1 MTTPAARVS
10 TLRTLIRRHE
20 ELYYVHDSP
29 EIGDAEF
36 DALMR
41 ELAAIE
47 EAHPELADP
56 DSPTQRVGGRPAEGF
71 ESAAHLGPMLSLD
84 NAYNEDELRE
94 FDERLRRALD
104 RPEGAVLPYVAELKI
119 DGLGIA
125 LTYENGRLARGVT
138 RGDGVTG
145 ENVTPNVRVIKAI
158 PLTLRGDNTPASL
171 EIRGEIFLPRAAF
184 DRINQSRAAA
194 DEPEFANPRN
204 AAAGT
209 IRTLDSAAVARRG
222 LRAFTYQV
230 VLPGDQPPVVPTHAA
245 TLEMLAGWGCPVEP
259 HWRRVA
265 GIDEV
270 MAFCREWDGKRT
282 TLGFDTDGVV
292 VKLDDLALRRDLG
305 ATAKFPRW
313 AIAFKFPAE
322 QARTR
327 LLQIAVNVGRTGA
340 VTPYAV
346 LEPVR
351 LGGTTIQM
359 ATLHNEQ
366 EVARRD
372 VRAGDMVVIE
382 KGGDIIPKVVGP
394 VLDER
399 PDGSIAW
406 TMPTTC
412 PSCGDRLDKSDDEV
426 VWRCENVSCPAR
438 LRRGLEHFASRRAMN
453 IEGLGESLV
462 DQLVT
467 VGLVKDFAD
476 LYTLSIDQLAELD
489 RMGKKSATRLVAEI
503 DKSRKA
509 ELWRVL
515 HGLGIRHV
523 GEGVARALAGALRT
537 ITALREATSD
547 ALEAIPDIGGV
558 VAASVRT
565 FLDDPRNAALLDRL
579 AAQGVEMAD
588 PESAP
593 ATPAATTLSGKTFV
607 LTGTLDA
614 LSRDAAIAAIER
626 LGGKVTSSI
635 SRKTSWLVAGRDPG
649 SKIEK
654 ARAIGVPEL
663 SEAEFLALIMNGHA
677 QPS

>member
-1 MTTPAARVS
+1 LVKS
-10 TLRTLIRRHE
+10 
-20 ELYYVHDSP
+20 
-29 EIGDAEF
+29 
-36 DALMR
+36 
-41 ELAAIE
+41 
-47 EAHPELADP
+47 
-56 DSPTQRVGGRPAEGF
+56 
-71 ESAAHLGPMLSLD
+71 
-84 NAYNEDELRE
+84 ED
-94 FDERLRRALD
+94 
-104 RPEGAVLPYVAELKI
+104 
-119 DGLGIA
+119 
-125 LTYENGRLARGVT
+125 
-138 RGDGVTG
+138 
-145 ENVTPNVRVIKAI
+145 
-158 PLTLRGDNTPASL
+158 
-171 EIRGEIFLPRAAF
+171 
-184 DRINQSRAAA
+184 Q
-194 DEPEFANPRN
+194 
-204 AAAGT
+204 
-209 IRTLDSAAVARRG
+209 
-222 LRAFTYQV
+222 
-230 VLPGDQPPVVPTHAA
+230 
-245 TLEMLAGWGCPVEP
+245 
-259 HWRRVA
+259 
-265 GIDEV
+265 
-270 MAFCREWDGKRT
+270 
-282 TLGFDTDGVV
+282 
-292 VKLDDLALRRDLG
+292 
-305 ATAKFPRW
+305 
-313 AIAFKFPAE
+313 
-322 QARTR
+322 
-327 LLQIAVNVGRTGA
+327 
-340 VTPYAV
+340 
-346 LEPVR
+346 
-351 LGGTTIQM
+351 
-359 ATLHNEQ
+359 
-366 EVARRD
+366 
-372 VRAGDMVVIE
+372 
-382 KGGDIIPKVVGP
+382 
-394 VLDER
+394 
-399 PDGSIAW
+399 
-406 TMPTTC
+406 
-412 PSCGDRLDKSDDEV
+412 V